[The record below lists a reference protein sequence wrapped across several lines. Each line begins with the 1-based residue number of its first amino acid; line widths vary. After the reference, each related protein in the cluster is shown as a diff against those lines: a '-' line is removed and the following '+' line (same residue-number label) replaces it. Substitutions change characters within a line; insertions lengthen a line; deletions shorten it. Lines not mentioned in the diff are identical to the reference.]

1 MVQYCPHTARARRFS
16 QRAQWGLHL
25 GIERNYNAWKIFDVH
40 SKETVAARDVIFYK
54 RLTLPTY
61 LANLEE
67 DRDPTG
73 GFRGYRAFTSAADE
87 ADWDEQNVD
96 EASEEAGPLPYCSV
110 DAPMDDENPR
120 ESANAEVFYH
130 FADNSY
136 VTPAEVNTNEAEHIG
151 PNFIP
156 ILEEVLTGKWVFCM
170 KTKADGTIDK
180 FKVRWVVRGFDQEH
194 GRDFTETFALVS
206 RHTSLRILFA
216 IAAMKKKKLRQ
227 IDVANAFLYA
237 PIDAEILVELPHGS
251 HREPNQSR
259 YTTVFP
265 LAKKSDLTSTLIW
278 WFLTTETICGRHV
291 SCLHSNRGGEFCYG
305 ILRRFCSEQG
315 ITQSWTLPE
324 SPQHNGVA
332 EHCIGL
338 VMEIARTSMIHAR
351 APHFLWPYAVHY
363 AGHQLNLWPCVSRP
377 GASPTSLWTGSHGV
391 ASEFRV
397 WGCLALVR
405 DTSVDKLLASTIPC
419 VFLGFPVDS
428 SNYTFYHPPLHR
440 FLDYRAGAIGAG
452 EAGARAA
459 AAGVAAGGGATAA
472 AAAALAAIVSR
483 PLTVSSCLGSYVPP
497 PPPSNS
503 SPAIF
508 SPPRSQSSPP
518 VVPPRRSTPQ
528 SVLPSPP
535 ESSLTPST
543 STPITGYYRAT
554 CLVVIRVLASL
565 FTDPRASPSSVL
577 ALSAIVAEFSAT
589 RHLDYATRVVAA
601 HPLFAK
607 GESALG
613 CDGLKDR
620 HFELE
625 FLAATSSHLCAM
637 LLSPKGDPD
646 ALDLGTYREGVS
658 GQWASQWIS
667 AMESE
672 MASWRSIGTYIDA
685 VPPPG
690 ANVVD
695 GMWIFKVKQLPVFKA
710 RYVARGFSQ
719 HYELHSVDFS
729 TAFLQG
735 SLHKEIWLHHPPV
748 FTGTFLLGT
757 QWSLRQPVYGL
768 RQAPREWHDTL
779 RTTLVAFGFRPSSA
793 DPSLFVHSGPT
804 PFFVLAYVLQ
814 RFRLQHSTTQPT
826 PLAVDHRLTGPF
838 PNKPFES
845 SGPYAE
851 LVGCLM
857 YLMTCTRPD
866 LAFPLSVLPRFFVTR
881 RHHLVHWTAAVRVA
895 KYLATTSGMGL
906 VLGGTQP
913 VVLTGHCD
921 SSYVDEVETQSST
934 QVYCFR
940 LGAGAVSWRST
951 RSSSVASSSAE
962 AEIYAGA
969 MAKQELR

>member
-1 MVQYCPHTARARRFS
+1 MASHRLVSGLPRVFPSLPPSPKPPCTPCVEGQLHATPHSSSLRSAAAPFQT
-16 QRAQWGLHL
+16 LHL
-25 GIERNYNAWKIFDVH
+25 DVLGPAPH
-40 SKETVAARDVIFYK
+40 
-54 RLTLPTY
+54 
-61 LANLEE
+61 
-67 DRDPTG
+67 
-73 GFRGYRAFTSAADE
+73 RGPE
-87 ADWDEQNVD
+87 
-96 EASEEAGPLPYCSV
+96 
-110 DAPMDDENPR
+110 R
-120 ESANAEVFYH
+120 ESF
-130 FADNSY
+130 F
-136 VTPAEVNTNEAEHIG
+136 
-151 PNFIP
+151 
-156 ILEEVLTGKWVFCM
+156 L
-170 KTKADGTIDK
+170 
-180 FKVRWVVRGFDQEH
+180 VV
-194 GRDFTETFALVS
+194 
-206 RHTSLRILFA
+206 
-216 IAAMKKKKLRQ
+216 
-227 IDVANAFLYA
+227 
-237 PIDAEILVELPHGS
+237 
-251 HREPNQSR
+251 
-259 YTTVFP
+259 
-265 LAKKSDLTSTLIW
+265 
-278 WFLTTETICGRHV
+278 
-291 SCLHSNRGGEFCYG
+291 
-305 ILRRFCSEQG
+305 
-315 ITQSWTLPE
+315 SWTLPE

-440 FLDYRAGAIGAG
+440 FLDYRDVRFN
-452 EAGARAA
+452 ES
-459 AAGVAAGGGATAA
+459 
-472 AAAALAAIVSR
+472 VSKGPKGFQTSFQR
-483 PLTVSSCLGSYVPP
+483 LGQLEREERERLEQERLGLERQQQELQQEEEQQQQPPLPLQPLFPDRSLSPPAWGPTSPP
-497 PPPSNS
+497 PHPRTLLRLS
-503 SPAIF
+503 SLLLGHSRLLLLSRTTGQFNVPLVHV
-508 SPPRSQSSPP
+508 PR
-518 VVPPRRSTPQ
+518 

-601 HPLFAK
+601 HPLSAK

-710 RYVARGFSQ
+710 RYVARGFN
-719 HYELHSVDFS
+719 YELHSVDFS

-804 PFFVLAYVLQ
+804 PFFVLAYVDDLVFATADRTAQAEVLQ

-866 LAFPLSVLPRFFVTR
+866 LAFPLSVLPRFFATR

-934 QVYCFR
+934 QVYSFR